1 MPRVTLSDRRN
12 IATDPV
18 MFDERLRLQEHG
30 FTLCEQRDDGG
41 DECCNA
47 EATYEHYNDLD
58 DEMIPICAEHADEDC
73 SPIRGERVMLKMP
86 REDHTISISTTTD
99 GAVTIVVKKKFADDT
114 FIARFCE
121 IQFGRLYK
129 RVTDWTRPALPFS
142 FETDVQSTWVPSK
155 KTP

>member
-1 MPRVTLSDRRN
+1 MTSARRLKARFKRYKDLIVEPRLLAEGCEIETEPGRYLLIELYDQAQPGPDR
-12 IATDPV
+12 
-18 MFDERLRLQEHG
+18 FW
-30 FTLCEQRDDGG
+30 
-41 DECCNA
+41 
-47 EATYEHYNDLD
+47 
-58 DEMIPICAEHADEDC
+58 
-73 SPIRGERVMLKMP
+73 
-86 REDHTISISTTTD
+86 ISTHDTTD

-155 KTP
+155 KTT